1 MSSQFVPP
9 QGARARA
16 RHNAPARGVEMAWV
30 YLIGLALVLWGA
42 CGGIIAIGRRLWSI
56 DTTLRVHLI
65 AAPII
70 AFLVAAAHRALAPEF
85 DPLLRAA
92 AITIIVMLL
101 DALVVAPFFERSY
114 GMFRS
119 VIGTWLP
126 FVAIFTA
133 AWAAGVLAW

>member
-1 MSSQFVPP
+1 
-9 QGARARA
+9 
-16 RHNAPARGVEMAWV
+16 MAWG
-30 YLIGLALVLWGA
+30 YLVALAVVLWAA
-42 CGGIIAIGRRLWSI
+42 CGAVIGVGRKLWSL

-70 AFLVAAAHRALAPEF
+70 AFLVAAAHKELAPGF

-114 GMFRS
+114 AMFRS
-119 VIGTWLP
+119 FIGTWLP
-126 FVAIFTA
+126 FVAIFA
-133 AWAAGVLAW
+133 ACWAAGVSALG